1 MYLSNKLNTVCY
13 ESGKGIV
20 KFNKLKKYC
29 KYFLI
34 KMISLECSRK
44 TFTWPYYGIPG
55 IISFIFSDTFTGRGN
70 YTYNGIIYK
79 SYLSEI
85 KYH

>member
-1 MYLSNKLNTVCY
+1 MV
-13 ESGKGIV
+13 
-20 KFNKLKKYC
+20 
-29 KYFLI
+29 
-34 KMISLECSRK
+34 SLECSRK
-44 TFTWPYYGIPG
+44 TFIWPYYGIPG